1 MKKISFLLFGL
12 VITTNSYAAISLD
25 RTRAIYE
32 GGTNALV
39 ININNDNK
47 QLPYLAQTWIEN
59 DKDEKIEMG
68 PLIATPLVQRLE
80 PGDKG
85 LIKVSATPDVDQLPN
100 DRETLF
106 YFNVREVPPKSE
118 DNNVLQIA
126 LHTKIKLF
134 YRPKEILREP
144 NAVWQDQLILNK
156 LSNGY
161 KIDNPT
167 PYYITIFGMGGTESE
182 SINSDFNAVMIKPKS
197 SITLNSKI
205 YSTPY
210 LSYINDYGGRPTIK
224 FQCQAERCIAER
236 K

>member
-1 MKKISFLLFGL
+1 MKKIVFLLFGL

-32 GGTNALV
+32 GGANALV

-59 DKDEKIEMG
+59 DKDEKIETG
-68 PLIATPLVQRLE
+68 PLIATPLVQRLD

-85 LIKVSATPDVDQLPN
+85 LIKISTTPDIDQLPN

-156 LSNGY
+156 VTNGY

-167 PYYITIFGMGGTESE
+167 PYYITLFGIGGTENE
-182 SINSDFNAVMIKPKS
+182 AIDSDFDSVMIAPKS
-197 SITLNSKI
+197 SITIKSKV

-224 FQCQAERCIAER
+224 FKCQVDRCVAE
-236 K
+236 KK

>member
-182 SINSDFNAVMIKPKS
+182 AINSDFNAVMIAPKS

>member
-1 MKKISFLLFGL
+1 MKKRSLLLLSFF
-12 VITTNSYAAISLD
+12 IATNTYAAISLD

-32 GGTNALV
+32 GGSNALV
-39 ININNDNK
+39 INITNDNK

-59 DKDEKIEMG
+59 DKEEKIETG

-85 LIKVSATPDVDQLPN
+85 LIKISSTPDIDQLPT
-100 DRETLF
+100 DRETLY

-134 YRPKEILREP
+134 YRPQSILREG
-144 NAVWQDQLILNK
+144 NAIWQDQLVLNK
-156 LSNGY
+156 LPNGY

-167 PYYITIFGMGGTESE
+167 PYYITIFGIGGSE
-182 SINSDFNAVMIKPKS
+182 SDAINSDFDSIMIAPKS
-197 SITLNSKI
+197 SSMINSKI
-205 YSTPY
+205 YPTPY

-224 FQCQAERCIAER
+224 FQCQDSRCIAS
-236 K
+236 KK

>member
-12 VITTNSYAAISLD
+12 VITTNSYSAISLD

-156 LSNGY
+156 LSDGY

-167 PYYITIFGMGGTESE
+167 PYYITIFGIGGTESE
-182 SINSDFNAVMIKPKS
+182 AINSDFNAVMIAPKS
-197 SITLNSKI
+197 SRTLNSKI

-224 FQCQAERCIAER
+224 FQCQAERCIAE
-236 K
+236 KK